1 MKTRIAS
8 LALLATSVAALSAFS
23 ASADQPRNGA
33 RAMFGVI
40 PANAP
45 WHKPPKHK
53 PATQISQWN
62 GSFKDHHAITR
73 TFTMIGPDPS
83 KDNTT
88 TVIPFQVVPV
98 IFTYAAFGNQKFNPL
113 KDHYDNGQKVMDNF
127 LGSPLVQSTVSFKS
141 GGEKMGKTQY
151 INAYQRANFW
161 LRNVKRKTGYNVV
174 LGDPEMLPAM
184 KITVQSGQGVVQQ
197 NPFGTID
204 TGTYGFGA
212 MDVQIN
218 NYIEAHNEVT
228 PDKFVFFVS
237 DNVFL
242 VSGGCCIGGYHTAT
256 APQPGGQTY
265 GYTTL
270 VTEQHTGQFSQDVSA
285 ASHEIGEWMDDPF
298 TNNRVGCNDN
308 SILENGDP
316 LVKPPNYGGIPYTV
330 DGFTYNLQN
339 LVNIAYFGSPDWS
352 VNKQRDFQGL
362 FPTLIC
368 PGQ

>member
-1 MKTRIAS
+1 MKTRVAS

-23 ASADQPRNGA
+23 ASADQSKWNGA
-33 RAMFGVI
+33 RPMFGVI

-45 WHKPPKHK
+45 WHKAQNI
-53 PATQISQWN
+53 PAKQLSQWA
-62 GSFKDHHAITR
+62 GSFKDHHDITR
-73 TFTMIGPDPS
+73 NFTMVGTDPS
-83 KDNTT
+83 KTNSTT
-88 TVIPFQVVPV
+88 TIPMQIVPV
-98 IFTYAAFGNQKFNPL
+98 VFTYAAFGNQKFNPL
-113 KDHYDNGQKVMDNF
+113 KDKYPNGEKVMDNF
-127 LGSPLVQSTVSFKS
+127 LNSPVLQSNVSFKS
-141 GGEKMGKTQY
+141 GGEKVGKTQY
-151 INAYQRANFW
+151 IDAYQRANFW
-161 LRNVKRKTGYNVV
+161 LKNVKKNTNYHVV
-174 LGDPEMLPAM
+174 LGAPEILPAM

-197 NPFGTID
+197 NPFGAID

-218 NYIEAHNEVT
+218 NYIDAHSEVT
-228 PDKFVFFVS
+228 PDRFVFFVS

-270 VTEQHTGQFSQDVSA
+270 VTEKGSFSQDVSA

-308 SILENGDP
+308 SILENGDM
-316 LVKPPNYGGIPYTV
+316 LVSLPNYGGYKYTV
-330 DGFTYNLQN
+330 NGFDYNLQD
-339 LVNIAYFGSPDWS
+339 LGNIAYFGAPEWS
-352 VNKQRDFQGL
+352 VNKLHDFQNARPGML
-362 FPTLIC
+362 C